1 MRNEIMKAC
10 QELALNTI
18 FAVRP
23 EEDSDWSFAMSLD
36 YDDYEVEY
44 PEGWAL
50 AENYSGYSTSYIK
63 ESLEE
68 EYSVLVTFAL
78 KIKQI
83 AINDYVSNTSPN

>member
-23 EEDSDWSFAMSLD
+23 EEDGDWSFAMSLD

-50 AENYSGYSTSYIK
+50 AEQYSGYSTSYIK

-68 EYSVLVTFAL
+68 EYSILLTFAF
-78 KIKQI
+78 KIKSI
-83 AINDYVSNTSPN
+83 VITNCINS

>member
-23 EEDSDWSFAMSLD
+23 ESDNDWSFAMSLD

-50 AENYSGYSTSYIK
+50 AEQYSGYSTSYIK
-63 ESLEE
+63 EALEE
-68 EYSVLVTFAL
+68 EYSILLTFAF
-78 KIKQI
+78 KIKSI
-83 AINDYVSNTSPN
+83 VITNCINS

>member
-23 EEDSDWSFAMSLD
+23 ESDNDWSFAMSLD
-36 YDDYEVEY
+36 YDDYETEY

-50 AENYSGYSTSYIK
+50 AEQYSGYSTSYIK

-68 EYSVLVTFAL
+68 EYSILLTFAF
-78 KIKQI
+78 KIKSI
-83 AINDYVSNTSPN
+83 VITNCINS